1 MTRET
6 TETAPT
12 TGRPAYTAA
21 RDGAI
26 RHLRGRVLEI
36 GAGTGANFA
45 HLHADVEWI
54 GLEPS
59 AGRSG
64 ALAENARRHGHRA
77 APLVTGAEEIPLPD
91 ASVDA
96 VLATTVLCSVR
107 DQAAVLDEAARVLV
121 PGGRVLLAEHVAA
134 PAGSGTRRLQRLARP
149 LTRRLDH
156 GCDPAR
162 DTESAVRASALRVES
177 VQRFAV
183 PVLGRLRMPFVVIE
197 AIKPA

>member
-1 MTRET
+1 M
-6 TETAPT
+6 
-12 TGRPAYTAA
+12 
-21 RDGAI
+21 
-26 RHLRGRVLEI
+26 LEI

-59 AGRSG
+59 VGRSG

-77 APLVTGAEEIPLPD
+77 APLVTGAEEIPLAD

-121 PGGRVLLAEHVAA
+121 PGGRVLLAGLLSTQADAVLAAYAAQGCGEVRRLVRGDWTILLLAAGAA
-134 PAGSGTRRLQRLARP
+134 PVGQAAGAG
-149 LTRRLDH
+149 D
-156 GCDPAR
+156 
-162 DTESAVRASALRVES
+162 RAAWATDS
-177 VQRFAV
+177 
-183 PVLGRLRMPFVVIE
+183 
-197 AIKPA
+197 